1 MNFHVVTLFP
11 DMFESFIGAGILG
24 RAIEQG
30 QIAFSCVNPRDF
42 TTDRHRTVDDTPYG
56 GGSGMV
62 MMPEPLL
69 LAMEDIE
76 SRAEGGVR
84 RILLT
89 PQGKPLQQADA
100 RRWAQ
105 ESALTLVCGRY
116 EGVDERVRQEMHEEV
131 SLGDFVLFGGEVAAM
146 ALVESVTRL
155 LPGVLGNAASAEEES
170 HSQGRLEYPQYTRP
184 AEFRGQGV
192 PPVLLSGNHGAIAEW
207 RRRQSLLR
215 TATRRPDLL
224 AQLALDDADRAWLA
238 EAKREEES

>member
-1 MNFHVVTLFP
+1 MHFHLVTLFP
-11 DMFESFIGAGILG
+11 DMFESFVRVGILG
-24 RAIEQG
+24 RAIEQQ
-30 QIAFSCVNPRDF
+30 QIEFSCINPREF

-62 MMPEPLL
+62 MMPGPLL

-76 SRAEGGVR
+76 AREERPVR

-89 PQGKPLQQADA
+89 PQGKPLQQADSH
-100 RRWAQ
+100 RWAQ

-155 LPGVLGNAASAEEES
+155 LPGVLGNVESAVEES
-170 HSQGRLEYPQYTRP
+170 HSQGRLEYPHYTRP
-184 AEFRGQGV
+184 AEFRGQSV

-215 TATRRPDLL
+215 TARRRPDLL
-224 AQLALDDADRAWLA
+224 SGLVLDEAESAWLA
-238 EAKREEES
+238 EAMRGEDA